1 MTYDHTQQPLTEES
15 RIAIQQ
21 TKKEEQLHAKKLG
34 YNPYETARMN
44 SGQAKTATV
53 NKTHGVISDNSDSV
67 TDNNAAANTQAPSPV
82 NVANSTNLQGS
93 DSRMVV
99 DEAFDEAF
107 ITLVTTSQTED
118 AVKSLTIIRKLI
130 INATTKGQAESSND
144 TESAAK
150 FRRVRLS
157 NPKINETI
165 THRNGAIDVMMA
177 CGFVLS
183 DNELDGETYLA
194 YPPGTTGP
202 PWLQLAFAKIER
214 YCQET
219 K

>member
-1 MTYDHTQQPLTEES
+1 MTYDHAEQPLSEES

-44 SGQAKTATV
+44 SGQAKTATA
-53 NKTHGVISDNSDSV
+53 NKTHGIISDNSNSA
-67 TDNNAAANTQAPSPV
+67 TDNNTAANTQTPNLVDVTNP
-82 NVANSTNLQGS
+82 TNLQGS
-93 DSRMVV
+93 DSRMFV

-107 ITLVTTSQTED
+107 ITLVTTSQTKD
-118 AVKSLTIIRKLI
+118 AVNSLTIIRKLI

-157 NPKINETI
+157 NPKISETI

-183 DNELDGETYLA
+183 DNELDGEVYLT

-202 PWLQLAFAKIER
+202 PWLQLALAKIER
-214 YCQET
+214 YCEET